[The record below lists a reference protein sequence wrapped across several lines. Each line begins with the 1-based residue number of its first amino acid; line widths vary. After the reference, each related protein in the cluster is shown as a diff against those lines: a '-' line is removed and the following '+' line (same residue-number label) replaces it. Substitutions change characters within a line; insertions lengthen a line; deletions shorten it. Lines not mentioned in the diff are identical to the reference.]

1 MKRIIAII
9 LILCSSIGLCACDNS
24 SRSNETESSSLTLT
38 NDIIKDLLNVKI
50 THYWEDDDKFA
61 KVEIYPI
68 QPGDFS
74 STKVSLKLV
83 GGEGFWLKDIDGEK
97 FEELKWNE
105 YTVDLLLPVNGSYEF
120 TVELVRG
127 EIEEYAFQNVT
138 GTFIPR

>member
-1 MKRIIAII
+1 MKKIIAI
-9 LILCSSIGLCACDNS
+9 LLTFCLSVGLCACDGS
-24 SRSNETESSSLTLT
+24 SKSNETEPSGLILT
-38 NDIIKDLLNVKI
+38 NDNIAERLNVKI

-74 STKVSLKLV
+74 NAKVSLKLV
-83 GGEGFWLKDIDGEK
+83 GGEGFWLKNIAGEK
-97 FEELKWNE
+97 FEEIMWNE
-105 YTVDLLLPVNGSYEF
+105 YVVDLLLPVHGSYEF

-127 EIEEYAFQNVT
+127 EIEEYAFQNVE